1 MWRCDPVILRLEF
14 HGDDFMRR
22 TLVGFAILIIICA
35 GVRSAAAGE
44 KIDVRKVITKADA
57 EKILGVPVKDAK
69 GRNQNGA
76 DGYYDSEW
84 SYHAIKGD
92 KALIFDVLYAGR
104 EAPPHLTQTMFSVLP
119 ADGGKSTRIDGLGD
133 KAIFCPNETGM
144 AMLHVLKGDILIT
157 IGVHGLPADAV
168 LDPEKS
174 MARKILANL

>member
-1 MWRCDPVILRLEF
+1 
-14 HGDDFMRR
+14 
-22 TLVGFAILIIICA
+22 
-35 GVRSAAAGE
+35 
-44 KIDVRKVITKADA
+44 
-57 EKILGVPVKDAK
+57 VPVKGAK

-92 KALIFDVLYAGR
+92 KLLMFNVLYAGQ

-119 ADGGKSTRIDGLGD
+119 ADGSKSTRIDGLGD

-144 AMLHVLKGDILIT
+144 AMLHVLNGDILIT
-157 IGVHGLPADAV
+157 IGIHGLPANAV

-174 MARKILANL
+174 MATKILANL

>member
-1 MWRCDPVILRLEF
+1 
-14 HGDDFMRR
+14 MRR
-22 TLVGFAILIIICA
+22 TLVGFAVSIIICT
-35 GVRSAAAGE
+35 GVRSATAGD
-44 KIDVRKVITKADA
+44 KIDVPKVITKTDA

-69 GRNQNGA
+69 GRNQNGS

-104 EAPPHLTQTMFSVLP
+104 KAPPHLTQTMFSVLP
-119 ADGGKSTRIDGLGD
+119 ADGGKSTPIAGLGD

-157 IGVHGLPADAV
+157 IGIHGLPANAA

-174 MARKILANL
+174 LATKILANL

>member
-1 MWRCDPVILRLEF
+1 
-14 HGDDFMRR
+14 MRR
-22 TLVGFAILIIICA
+22 TLVDFAVSIIICTGVCSATA
-35 GVRSAAAGE
+35 GD
-44 KIDVRKVITKADA
+44 KIDVPKVITKTDA
-57 EKILGVPVKDAK
+57 EKVLGVPVKDAK
-69 GRNQNGA
+69 GRNQNGS

-104 EAPPHLTQTMFSVLP
+104 KAPPHLTQTMFSVLP
-119 ADGGKSTRIDGLGD
+119 ADGDKSMPITGLGD

-157 IGVHGLPADAV
+157 IGIHGLPANAA

-174 MARKILANL
+174 LATKILANL